1 MQNKKYKAGILGGT
15 FNPIHNAHI
24 ALGKAAYQQF
34 SLDKILVM
42 VSKTPPH
49 KLNTNI
55 PDAAVRSEMVKL
67 AVAEYDF
74 MEYSDFELQ
83 RSGYIYTSDTL
94 TLLTEQNPETEYYF
108 ILGGDS
114 LENIRNWHKP
124 EIILQ
129 KAVILASGRNS
140 FQGKKLDNQILCLKQ
155 IFPQADIRKVILED
169 ISYSSTEIRNAV
181 QQGRDISSMVD
192 KKVYNYI
199 KEHKLYSDSI

>member
-1 MQNKKYKAGILGGT
+1 MQNKRYKIGILGGT

-24 ALGKAAYQQF
+24 ALGKAAYKQF
-34 SLDKILVM
+34 CLDKILVM

-49 KLNTNI
+49 KLNMDI
-55 PDAAVRSEMVKL
+55 PDAIVRSEMVKL
-67 AVAEYDF
+67 AIAEYDF

-83 RSGYIYTSDTL
+83 RTGYIYTSDTL

-114 LENIRNWHKP
+114 LEHITNWHKP

-140 FQGKKLDNQILCLKQ
+140 LQGKELDNQISRLKQ
-155 IFPQADIRKVILED
+155 VFPQADIRKIILED

-181 QQGRDISSMVD
+181 QQNRDISSMVD
-192 KKVYNYI
+192 EKVYKYI
-199 KEHKLYSDSI
+199 KEHRIYSI

>member
-1 MQNKKYKAGILGGT
+1 MQNKKNKIGILGGT

-24 ALGKAAYQQF
+24 ALGKAAYEQF

-49 KLNTNI
+49 KANAGI
-55 PDAAVRSEMVKL
+55 PNAVIRSEMVKL
-67 AVAEYDF
+67 AVAQYDF

-94 TLLTEQNPETEYYF
+94 TLLTEQNPEIKYYF

-114 LENIRNWHKP
+114 LEHIESWHKP

-140 FQGKKLDNQILCLKQ
+140 LQGERLDGQIAGLKQ

-181 QQGRDISSMVD
+181 RQGKDISSMVD
-192 KKVYNYI
+192 RRVYEYI
-199 KEHKLYSDSI
+199 KEHRLYEYG

>member
-1 MQNKKYKAGILGGT
+1 MQNKKYKIGILGGT

-24 ALGKAAYQQF
+24 SLGKAAYKQF
-34 SLDKILVM
+34 SLDKILVI

-49 KLNTNI
+49 KSNTDI
-55 PDAAVRSEMVKL
+55 LDATVRSEMVKL
-67 AVAEYDF
+67 AIEKYDF

-83 RSGYIYTSDTL
+83 RTGYIYTSDTL

-114 LENIRNWHKP
+114 LEHIKNWHKP

-140 FQGKKLDNQILCLKQ
+140 LQGKKLDNQIFCLKQ
-155 IFPQADIRKVILED
+155 IFPKADIRKVILED
-169 ISYSSTEIRNAV
+169 ISYSSTEIRNLV
-181 QQGRDISSMVD
+181 RQNRDISSMVNER
-192 KKVYNYI
+192 VYKYI
-199 KEHKLYSDSI
+199 KEHKLYSI

>member
-1 MQNKKYKAGILGGT
+1 MQNKKYKIGILGGT
-15 FNPIHNAHI
+15 FNPIHNANI
-24 ALGKAAYQQF
+24 ALGKAAYTQF

-49 KLNTNI
+49 KSNADIL
-55 PDAAVRSEMVKL
+55 DAVVRSEMVKL
-67 AVAEYDF
+67 AIAKYDF

-83 RSGYIYTSDTL
+83 RTGYIYTSDTL
-94 TLLTEQNPETEYYF
+94 TLLTEQNPETQYYF

-114 LENIRNWHKP
+114 LEHIKNWHKP

-140 FQGKKLDNQILCLKQ
+140 LQGEELENQISCLKQ
-155 IFPQADIRKVILED
+155 VFPQADIRRIILED

-181 QQGRDISSMVD
+181 RQNKDISSMVD
-192 KKVYNYI
+192 KRVYKYI
-199 KEHKLYSDSI
+199 TEHRLYSI